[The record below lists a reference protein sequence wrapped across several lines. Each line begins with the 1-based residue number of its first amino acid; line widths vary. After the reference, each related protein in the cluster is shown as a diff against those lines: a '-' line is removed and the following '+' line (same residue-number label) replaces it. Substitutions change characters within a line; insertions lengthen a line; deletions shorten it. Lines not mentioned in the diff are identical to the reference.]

1 MEETLYHSQA
11 RLLLKI
17 LPLVERYPV
26 FALKGGT
33 AINFFIRDLPR
44 LSVDID
50 LTYTPFDDR
59 ATALAA
65 IDSALES
72 LKADIERLIPNSVV
86 MTKRLQGGIVTLMVK
101 ADSVMVKVEPNL
113 ILRGALFE
121 PARLSLRKKVEE
133 LFGMSVRVRTVAAAE
148 IYGGKICAA
157 LDRQHPRDLFDIKL
171 LLDDEGLT
179 DAIRKSF
186 IVHLI
191 SHDRPMAELL
201 NPNFADLIKAFTAD
215 FEGMTLVK
223 VSPEELEEA
232 RAKLV
237 KAVRE
242 GMTDKER
249 RFILSVKRGDPDW
262 ELIEL
267 EGVDRLPAVQWKLL
281 NIAKMGKAK
290 HRQALRKLE
299 ECLG

>member
-1 MEETLYHSQA
+1 MPSRAA
-11 RLLLKI
+11 RRSI
-17 LPLVERYPV
+17 
-26 FALKGGT
+26 FSSGT
-33 AINFFIRDLPR
+33 CQGFP
-44 LSVDID
+44 VDID

-59 ATALAA
+59 ATALTA

-72 LKADIERLIPNSVV
+72 LKADIERLIPNSAV

-101 ADSVMVKVEPNL
+101 ADGVMVKVEPNL
-113 ILRGALFE
+113 ILRGTILE
-121 PARLSLRKKVEE
+121 PAKLSLRKRVEE
-133 LFGMSVRVRTVAAAE
+133 LFGMSVRVRTLAAAE

-171 LLDDEGLT
+171 LLEDEGLT
-179 DAIRKSF
+179 DTIRKSF
-186 IVHLI
+186 IVHLV

-201 NPNFADLIKAFTAD
+201 DPNFADLKTAFTAD

-232 RAKLV
+232 RARLV
-237 KAVRE
+237 KALRE
-242 GMTDKER
+242 SMTDKER
-249 RFILSVKRGDPDW
+249 RFILSVKKGDPDW

-267 EGVDRLPAVQWKLL
+267 EGIDRLPAVQWKLL